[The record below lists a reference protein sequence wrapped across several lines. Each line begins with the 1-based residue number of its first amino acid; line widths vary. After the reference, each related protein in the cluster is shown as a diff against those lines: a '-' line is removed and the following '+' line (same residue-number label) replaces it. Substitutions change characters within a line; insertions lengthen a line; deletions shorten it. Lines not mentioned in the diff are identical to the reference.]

1 MNPCL
6 ICGGE
11 NVEEVLDLGETALA
25 NKFLTE
31 EELTKPEP
39 KFVLRL
45 GFCNDCGHV
54 QLTDIVPPGT
64 MFDDYLYMS
73 SASDTLKEHLYDLS
87 DIVANRL
94 SLGSDDLV
102 VDIGCNDGTLLEG
115 FHRHQVRTLGVDPAR
130 NLAGNNGDSTIER
143 CVALFDSTTA
153 ERILKEW
160 GPARAI
166 TLTNTF
172 PHIQDLSDFLKG
184 VRTLLTNDGVLVIE
198 AHYLLD
204 LLAQGAFDTIYHEH
218 VSYWALGPM
227 MKLFESARMKVLSAE
242 RLPIHH
248 GQLRVFVGLEERD
261 SDAPSISEIL
271 QQERAAG
278 VDKIETFRA
287 FRDSAMDIK
296 EDLQRTL
303 RQLRKAEKQ
312 VVAYGAPAKGNTLL
326 EFLDIGPDLVEYIV
340 DRSPLKQGRYTPGTH
355 IPVLPTERLLEDQ
368 PDYVLLLAWNFVD
381 EVLRQQQEYRNRG
394 GKFIM
399 PVPTVRIIE

>member
-1 MNPCL
+1 
-6 ICGGE
+6 
-11 NVEEVLDLGETALA
+11 
-25 NKFLTE
+25 
-31 EELTKPEP
+31 
-39 KFVLRL
+39 
-45 GFCNDCGHV
+45 
-54 QLTDIVPPGT
+54 
-64 MFDDYLYMS
+64 
-73 SASDTLKEHLYDLS
+73 
-87 DIVANRL
+87 
-94 SLGSDDLV
+94 
-102 VDIGCNDGTLLEG
+102 
-115 FHRHQVRTLGVDPAR
+115 
-130 NLAGNNGDSTIER
+130 
-143 CVALFDSTTA
+143 
-153 ERILKEW
+153 
-160 GPARAI
+160 
-166 TLTNTF
+166 
-172 PHIQDLSDFLKG
+172 
-184 VRTLLTNDGVLVIE
+184 
-198 AHYLLD
+198 
-204 LLAQGAFDTIYHEH
+204 
-218 VSYWALGPM
+218 
-227 MKLFESARMKVLSAE
+227 MKVLSAE